1 MGKREGKS
9 CTCMHTRE
17 RERERERDLEK
28 NEKKISILFLI
39 VCEKGVWSLN
49 SVTPKR
55 KSCASHVILFLS
67 NLTVKVTKKNLVK
80 YENKFCKIMC
90 KS

>member
-9 CTCMHTRE
+9 CTCMHTRERE

-55 KSCASHVILFLS
+55 KPCASHVILFLS
-67 NLTVKVTKKNLVK
+67 NLIVKVT
-80 YENKFCKIMC
+80 
-90 KS
+90 

>member
-17 RERERERDLEK
+17 RERERPGK
-28 NEKKISILFLI
+28 KWEKKKSILFLI
-39 VCEKGVWSLN
+39 VCEKGVSSLN

-67 NLTVKVTKKNLVK
+67 NLTVKLT
-80 YENKFCKIMC
+80 
-90 KS
+90 

>member
-17 RERERERDLEK
+17 RERERETW
-28 NEKKISILFLI
+28 KKMRKKKSILFLI
-39 VCEKGVWSLN
+39 VCEKGVSSLN

-55 KSCASHVILFLS
+55 KSFFIYILKNKFL
-67 NLTVKVTKKNLVK
+67 KI
-80 YENKFCKIMC
+80 ENKNCYQT
-90 KS
+90 